1 MNDADLGDNIEE
13 RVAQLEDQKPEA
25 KRFENDDTHMSPT

>member
-13 RVAQLEDQKPEA
+13 RVAQMEDQKTDG
-25 KRFENDDTHMSPT
+25 KRFENDDTHMSPA